1 MERSDFLKQISSMN
15 RDEIDN
21 LLNSKVKRTKKIWPA
36 VYIDRSKNKNNKNNK
51 GRE

>member
-15 RDEIDN
+15 RDEIN
-21 LLNSKVKRTKKIWPA
+21 ELLNSKVKNTKKIWPA
-36 VYIDRSKNKNNKNNK
+36 VYIDRSKNKHKNDK